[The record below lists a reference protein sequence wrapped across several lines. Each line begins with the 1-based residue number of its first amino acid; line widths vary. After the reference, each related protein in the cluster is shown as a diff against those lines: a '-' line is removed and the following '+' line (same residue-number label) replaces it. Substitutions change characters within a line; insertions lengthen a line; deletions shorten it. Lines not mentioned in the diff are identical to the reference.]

1 MASAAAA
8 AASTKFSWTSLKKPL
23 SDDIL
28 ATIRDH
34 LHFVK
39 MTPVQSAT
47 IPLLMSCK
55 DVAAEAVTGSGKTL
69 AFVVPLLELL
79 LRRHSE
85 WPWKPTEV
93 GAIIVS
99 PTRELATQTA
109 QVLGTFLK
117 RLPDISQKL
126 LVGGCS
132 VEEDVASLRKNGAN
146 IMVCTPG
153 RLLDLLERKSDLN
166 LAGRVKS
173 LELLVLDE
181 ADRLLDLGFKTTINT
196 ILAYLPRQRRTG
208 LFSATQTKEVQDL
221 MRAGLR
227 NPVLVSVREK
237 ATTSTPLL
245 LQNYYMDV
253 QPEQKFGQLIAFIRQ
268 HRIMKAMLF
277 LPTCACVE
285 YWAAILPHFVQNLKV
300 LALHGKMKNR
310 RNKVLDKFREL
321 KNVLLLCTDVL
332 ARGVDVPEMDWVLQ
346 WEPPTNAE
354 AFVHRVGRTAR
365 QGHDGNALIMILPS
379 ESAYVE
385 FLQRNQKVILKRVE
399 VRPEAALDYTECNAI
414 IHRLQLEDRT
424 IFDLGNRAFVSH
436 IQAYSKHTCNYI
448 LRVSDLNLGRIA
460 TGYGLLKMPLMPEL
474 KVESSGAADF
484 VGPAV
489 AEITTVAAVPL
500 RQAATATEVA
510 KINFSAIAYKNKE
523 KEASRQKKLEVYHE
537 TGKWPDAAKF
547 RKKTEAWSEAK
558 AKRADVKDKK
568 DDRRSKKALKK
579 ANALEQQKK
588 APKRKGGFTQ
598 DDIEE
603 LAQDIALFK
612 KLRKKKITDAEFEEA
627 MGMDSD

>member
-1 MASAAAA
+1 M
-8 AASTKFSWTSLKKPL
+8 AASKFSWTTLEKPL
-23 SDDIL
+23 SAEIL
-28 ATIRDH
+28 STITGS
-34 LHFVK
+34 FAFAK

-79 LRRHSE
+79 LRRHRE

-93 GAIIVS
+93 GAVIMS
-99 PTRELATQTA
+99 PTRELATQTF
-109 QVLGTFLK
+109 QVLGTFLGE
-117 RLPDISQKL
+117 LPDFQAKL
-126 LVGGCS
+126 LVGGNS
-132 VEEDVASLRKNGAN
+132 VDEDIAQLRAHGAN
-146 IMVCTPG
+146 IVVCTPG
-153 RLLDLLERKSDLN
+153 RLLDLLERKSELN
-166 LAGRVKS
+166 MAGRVKS

-196 ILAYLPRQRRTG
+196 ILSYLPRQRRTG

-245 LQNYYMDV
+245 LQNYYMSV
-253 QPEQKFGQLIAFIRQ
+253 QPEQKFAQMVGFIKER
-268 HRIMKAMLF
+268 RIMKAMLF

-285 YWAAILPHFVQNLKV
+285 YWAEVLPHFVNNLKV

-346 WEPPTNAE
+346 WEPPSNAA

-379 ESAYVE
+379 EDAYVD
-385 FLQRNQKVILKRVE
+385 FLQRNQKVALKRVE
-399 VRPEAALDYTECNAI
+399 VSGAPDYVECNAV
-414 IHRLQLEDRT
+414 IHRLQLDDRSV
-424 IFDLGNRAFVSH
+424 FDKGNRAFVSH
-436 IQAYSKHTCNYI
+436 IQAYSKHECSYI
-448 LRVSDLNLGRIA
+448 LRVADLNLGKIA

-474 KVESSGAADF
+474 KGQPAVDF
-484 VGPAV
+484 VGP
-489 AEITTVAAVPL
+489 VPVTM
-500 RQAATATEVA
+500 AATKSPAVSSGSA
-510 KINFSAIAYKNKE
+510 DASINFSAIAYKNKE
-523 KEASRQKKLEVYHE
+523 KEASRQKKLEVFQE

-547 RKKTEAWSEAK
+547 RKKTEAWSQAK
-558 AKRADVKDKK
+558 AKRADVKEKK
-568 DDRRSKKALKK
+568 DERRSKKALKK
-579 ANALEQQKK
+579 ASALEAQKK
-588 APKRKGGFTQ
+588 VAKKRKGGFTQ
-598 DDIEE
+598 DDIDE

-612 KLRKKKITDAEFEEA
+612 KLRKKKITDAEFEKA

>member
-1 MASAAAA
+1 M
-8 AASTKFSWTSLKKPL
+8 AASKFSWTTLEKPL
-23 SDDIL
+23 STEIL
-28 ATIRDH
+28 STITES
-34 LHFVK
+34 FAFAQ

-79 LRRHSE
+79 LRRHRE

-93 GAIIVS
+93 GAIILS
-99 PTRELATQTA
+99 PTRELATQTF
-109 QVLGTFLK
+109 QVLGTFLGQ
-117 RLPDISQKL
+117 LSHFQAKL
-126 LVGGCS
+126 LVGGNS
-132 VEEDVASLRKNGAN
+132 VDEDITQLRAHGAN
-146 IMVCTPG
+146 IVVCTPG
-153 RLLDLLERKSDLN
+153 RLLDLLERKSELN
-166 LAGRVKS
+166 MAGRVKS

-196 ILAYLPRQRRTG
+196 ILSYLPRQRRTG

-237 ATTSTPLL
+237 ASTSTPLL
-245 LQNYYMDV
+245 LQNYYMSV
-253 QPEQKFGQLIAFIRQ
+253 QPEQKFAQMVGFIRER
-268 HRIMKAMLF
+268 RIMKAMLF

-285 YWAAILPHFVQNLKV
+285 YWAEVLPHFVKHLKV

-346 WEPPTNAE
+346 WEPPSNAA

-379 ESAYVE
+379 EDAYVD
-385 FLQRNQKVILKRVE
+385 FLQRNQKVVLKKVE
-399 VRPEAALDYTECNAI
+399 VSGAPDYAECNAV
-414 IHRLQLEDRT
+414 IHRLQLDDRSV
-424 IFDLGNRAFVSH
+424 FDKGNRAFVSH
-436 IQAYSKHTCNYI
+436 IQAYSKHECSYI
-448 LRVSDLNLGRIA
+448 LRVADLNLGKIA

-474 KVESSGAADF
+474 KSQTAVDF
-484 VGPAV
+484 IGPV
-489 AEITTVAAVPL
+489 SETVASTKS
-500 RQAATATEVA
+500 RTAGRDGNGSADGT
-510 KINFSAIAYKNKE
+510 INFSAIAYKNKE
-523 KEASRQKKLEVYHE
+523 KEASRQKKLEVYQE

-558 AKRADVKDKK
+558 AKRADVKEKK
-568 DDRRSKKALKK
+568 DERRSKKAIKK
-579 ANALEQQKK
+579 ASALEAQKVAK
-588 APKRKGGFTQ
+588 KRKGGFTQ
-598 DDIEE
+598 EDIDE

-612 KLRKKKITDAEFEEA
+612 KLRKKKITDAEFEQA

>member
-1 MASAAAA
+1 M
-8 AASTKFSWTSLKKPL
+8 AASKFSWTTLEKPL
-23 SDDIL
+23 STEIL
-28 ATIRDH
+28 STITES
-34 LHFVK
+34 FAFAQ

-79 LRRHSE
+79 LRRHRE

-93 GAIIVS
+93 GAIILS
-99 PTRELATQTA
+99 PTRELATQTF
-109 QVLGTFLK
+109 QVLGTFLGQ
-117 RLPDISQKL
+117 LPHFQAKL
-126 LVGGCS
+126 LVGGNS
-132 VEEDVASLRKNGAN
+132 VDEDITQLRAHGAN
-146 IMVCTPG
+146 IVVCTPG
-153 RLLDLLERKSDLN
+153 RLLDLLERKSELN
-166 LAGRVKS
+166 MAGRVKS

-196 ILAYLPRQRRTG
+196 ILSYLPRQRRTG

-237 ATTSTPLL
+237 ASTSTPLL
-245 LQNYYMDV
+245 LQNYYMSV
-253 QPEQKFGQLIAFIRQ
+253 QPEQKFAQMVGFIRER
-268 HRIMKAMLF
+268 RIMKAMLF

-285 YWAAILPHFVQNLKV
+285 YWAEVLPHFVKHLKV

-346 WEPPTNAE
+346 WEPPSNAA

-379 ESAYVE
+379 EDAYVD
-385 FLQRNQKVILKRVE
+385 FLQRNQKVVLKKVE
-399 VRPEAALDYTECNAI
+399 VSGAPDYAECNAV
-414 IHRLQLEDRT
+414 IHRLQLDDRSV
-424 IFDLGNRAFVSH
+424 FDKGNRAFVSH
-436 IQAYSKHTCNYI
+436 IQAYSKHECSYI
-448 LRVSDLNLGRIA
+448 LRVADLNLGKIA

-474 KVESSGAADF
+474 KSQTAVDF
-484 VGPAV
+484 IGPV
-489 AEITTVAAVPL
+489 SETVASTKSRTAVHDGNGS
-500 RQAATATEVA
+500 AASGT
-510 KINFSAIAYKNKE
+510 INFSAIAYKNKE
-523 KEASRQKKLEVYHE
+523 KEASRQKKLEVYQE

-558 AKRADVKDKK
+558 AKRADVKEKK
-568 DDRRSKKALKK
+568 DERRSKKAIKK
-579 ANALEQQKK
+579 ASALEAQKVAK
-588 APKRKGGFTQ
+588 KRKGGFTQ
-598 DDIEE
+598 EDIDE

-612 KLRKKKITDAEFEEA
+612 KLRKKKITDAEFEQA

>member
-1 MASAAAA
+1 MTSSKSHSTTTAAAK
-8 AASTKFSWTSLKKPL
+8 KFAWTSLAKPL
-23 SDDIL
+23 SPEVL
-28 ATIRDH
+28 GTINDA
-34 LHFVK
+34 FAFPQ

-79 LRRHSE
+79 LRRHRE

-93 GAIIVS
+93 GAVIIS
-99 PTRELATQTA
+99 PTRELATQTF
-109 QVLGTFLK
+109 QVLATFLK
-117 RLPDISQKL
+117 HALPEFKQKL
-126 LVGGCS
+126 LVGGNS
-132 VEEDVASLRKNGAN
+132 VDEDIATLKAYGAN
-146 IMVCTPG
+146 IIVCTPG

-181 ADRLLDLGFKTTINT
+181 ADRLLDLGFKTAINT
-196 ILAYLPRQRRTG
+196 ILSYLPRQRRTG

-237 ATTSTPLL
+237 ASTSTPLL
-245 LQNYYMDV
+245 LQNYYMRV
-253 QPEQKFGQLIAFIRQ
+253 EPEQKLGQLIGFIRQ
-268 HRIMKAMLF
+268 RKIMKAMLF

-285 YWAAILPHFVQNLKV
+285 YWAEILPHFVKNLKV

-346 WEPPTNAE
+346 WEPPSNAA

-365 QGHDGNALIMILPS
+365 QGHDGNALIMIMPS
-379 ESAYVE
+379 EDAYVE
-385 FLQRNQKVILKRVE
+385 FLQRNQKVALKPVE
-399 VRPEAALDYTECNAI
+399 LTDGPSSGECNELL
-414 IHRLQLEDRT
+414 HRLQLEDRT
-424 IFDLGNRAFVSH
+424 IFDKGNRAFVSH
-436 IQAYSKHTCNYI
+436 IQAYSKHECSYI
-448 LRVSDLNLGRIA
+448 LRVSDLNLGRVA

-474 KVESSGAADF
+474 KGQPAVDF
-484 VGPAV
+484 VGPK
-489 AEITTVAAVPL
+489 VAAASADGEGG
-500 RQAATATEVA
+500 QQ
-510 KINFSAIAYKNKE
+510 IIDYSAIAYKNKE

-547 RKKTEAWSEAK
+547 RKKTESWSEAK
-558 AKRADVKDKK
+558 AKRAEVKEKK
-568 DDRRSKKALKK
+568 DDRRSKKELKK
-579 ANALEQQKK
+579 ANAKEALKK
-588 APKRKGGFTQ
+588 APKRKGGFSKE
-598 DDIEE
+598 DIEE
-603 LAQDIALFK
+603 LAQDIAMFK
-612 KLRKKKITDAEFEEA
+612 KLRRKKITEEEFAEA

>member
-1 MASAAAA
+1 M
-8 AASTKFSWTSLKKPL
+8 AASKFSWTTLEKPL
-23 SDDIL
+23 STEIL
-28 ATIRDH
+28 STITES
-34 LHFVK
+34 FAFAQ

-79 LRRHSE
+79 LRRHRE

-93 GAIIVS
+93 GAIILS
-99 PTRELATQTA
+99 PTRELATQTF
-109 QVLGTFLK
+109 QVLGTFLGQ
-117 RLPDISQKL
+117 LSHFQAKL
-126 LVGGCS
+126 LVGGNS
-132 VEEDVASLRKNGAN
+132 VDEDITQLRAHGAN
-146 IMVCTPG
+146 IVVCTPG
-153 RLLDLLERKSDLN
+153 RLLDLLERKSELN
-166 LAGRVKS
+166 MAGRVKS

-196 ILAYLPRQRRTG
+196 ILSYLPRQRRTG

-237 ATTSTPLL
+237 ASTSTPLL
-245 LQNYYMDV
+245 LQNYYMSV
-253 QPEQKFGQLIAFIRQ
+253 QPEQKFAQMVGFIRER
-268 HRIMKAMLF
+268 RIMKAMLF

-285 YWAAILPHFVQNLKV
+285 YWAEVLPHFVKHLKV

-346 WEPPTNAE
+346 WEPPSNAA

-379 ESAYVE
+379 EDAYVD
-385 FLQRNQKVILKRVE
+385 FLQRNQKVVLKKVE
-399 VRPEAALDYTECNAI
+399 VSGAPDYAECNAV
-414 IHRLQLEDRT
+414 IHRLQLDDRSV
-424 IFDLGNRAFVSH
+424 FDKGNRAFVSH
-436 IQAYSKHTCNYI
+436 IQAYSKHECSYI
-448 LRVSDLNLGRIA
+448 LRVADLNLGKIA

-474 KVESSGAADF
+474 KSQIAVDF
-484 VGPAV
+484 IGPV
-489 AEITTVAAVPL
+489 SETVASTKS
-500 RQAATATEVA
+500 RTAGRDGNGSADGT
-510 KINFSAIAYKNKE
+510 INFSAIAYKNKE
-523 KEASRQKKLEVYHE
+523 KEASRQKKLEVYQE

-558 AKRADVKDKK
+558 AKRADVKEKK
-568 DDRRSKKALKK
+568 DERRSKKAIKK
-579 ANALEQQKK
+579 ASALEAQKVAK
-588 APKRKGGFTQ
+588 KRKGGFTQ
-598 DDIEE
+598 EDIDE

-612 KLRKKKITDAEFEEA
+612 KLRKKKITDAEFEQA